1 MSVAQGFRLGLN
13 AAGAAPQ
20 PLTVMAEPPQASLCS
35 KTDKSVIWRHKL
47 SVLAVIAGDCG
58 DHAV

>member
-1 MSVAQGFRLGLN
+1 MLGLN
-13 AAGAAPQ
+13 AAGAGPQ
-20 PLTVMAEPPQASLCS
+20 ALTVKAESPQASLCP
-35 KTDKSVIWRHKL
+35 KTDKSVLWGHKL